1 MTAALASSGQGGRAE
16 LADLKV
22 IAFDVFGTVVDWHT
36 GIAAEA
42 ERLLPGV
49 DGGGFALAW
58 RAGYQP
64 AMKSVMERMAGEA
77 GHSGGFTLLDEL
89 HMSIL
94 ERVLHDFGQTD
105 IDPAIKRILNRAWHS
120 LPAWPDAVAGLTR
133 LKKKYI
139 ICTLSNGNI
148 GLLTEMAKGAGL
160 PWDCVLSAEVFKAYK
175 PDPRTYLGV
184 AAVFDVAP
192 GHVML
197 AAAHHDDLAAA
208 RACGLKTGYIE
219 RPSEFGAARPKDVSP
234 QPDNSLHARDIGVL
248 ADLLGC

>member
-1 MTAALASSGQGGRAE
+1 MAESWDGR
-16 LADLKV
+16 DLKV
-22 IAFDVFGTVVDWHT
+22 IAFDVFGTVVDWHK

-49 DGGGFALAW
+49 DGDAFAIAW

-64 AMKSVMERMAGEA
+64 AMKGVMARIAAGE
-77 GHSGGFTLLDEL
+77 GGFTLLDEL
-89 HMSIL
+89 HMGIL
-94 ERVLHDFGQTD
+94 GQVLHEFGRD
-105 IDPAIKRILNRAWHS
+105 DLPAAQKGELNKAWHR
-120 LPAWPDAVAGLTR
+120 LPAWPDAVPGLTR
-133 LKKKYI
+133 LKSKYI

-148 GLLTEMAKGAGL
+148 GLLTEMAKRAGL

-184 AAVFDVAP
+184 AGVFDATP
-192 GHVML
+192 SQVML

-208 RACGLKTGYIE
+208 RACGLRTGYIE
-219 RPSEFGAARPKDVSP
+219 RPLEFGAKRPKDVSP
-234 QPDNSLHARDIGVL
+234 QPGNTLHARDIEGL

>member
-1 MTAALASSGQGGRAE
+1 MAE
-16 LADLKV
+16 VLEGSELKV
-22 IAFDVFGTVVDWHT
+22 IAFDVFGTVVDWYS

-49 DGGGFALAW
+49 DGGAFALAW

-64 AMKSVMERMAGEA
+64 AMKGVMERLAAGE
-77 GHSGGFTLLDEL
+77 GGFTLLDEL
-89 HMSIL
+89 HMGIL
-94 ERVLHDFGQTD
+94 GQVLQDFGVADLDSDT
-105 IDPAIKRILNRAWHS
+105 KRELNRAWHR
-120 LPAWPDAVAGLTR
+120 LPAWPDAVEGLVR
-133 LKKKYI
+133 LKRRYT

-148 GLLTEMAKGAGL
+148 GLLTEMAKRAGL

-184 AAVFDVAP
+184 AAVFDVTP
-192 GHVML
+192 GQVML

-208 RACGLKTGYIE
+208 RGCGLRTGYIE
-219 RPSEFGAARPKDVSP
+219 RPLEFGPGRPKDVSP
-234 QPDNSLHARDIGVL
+234 QPDNTLHARDIGAL

>member
-1 MTAALASSGQGGRAE
+1 MAE
-16 LADLKV
+16 VLEGSELKV
-22 IAFDVFGTVVDWHT
+22 IAFDVFGTVVDWYS

-49 DGGGFALAW
+49 DGGAFALAW

-64 AMKSVMERMAGEA
+64 AMKGVMERLAAGE
-77 GHSGGFTLLDEL
+77 GGFTLLDEL
-89 HMSIL
+89 HMGIL
-94 ERVLHDFGQTD
+94 GDVLRDFGVADLDADT
-105 IDPAIKRILNRAWHS
+105 KRELNRAWHR
-120 LPAWPDAVAGLTR
+120 LPAWPDAVEGLAR
-133 LKKKYI
+133 LKRRYT

-148 GLLTEMAKGAGL
+148 GLLTEMAKRAGL

-184 AAVFDVAP
+184 AAVFDVTP
-192 GHVML
+192 GQVML

-208 RACGLKTGYIE
+208 RACGLRTGYIE
-219 RPSEFGAARPKDVSP
+219 RPLEFGPGRPKDVSP
-234 QPDNSLHARDIGVL
+234 QPDNTLHARDIGAL